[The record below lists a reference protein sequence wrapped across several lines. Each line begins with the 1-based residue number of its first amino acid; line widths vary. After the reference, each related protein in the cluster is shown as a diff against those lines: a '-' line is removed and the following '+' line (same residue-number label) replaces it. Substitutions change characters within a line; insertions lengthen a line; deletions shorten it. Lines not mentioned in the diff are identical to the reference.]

1 MNKDVVYQFVFL
13 NLNENNSSDN
23 VTREQKLGAFD
34 KHVSTHFECIRS
46 ESARKKLQDLLTL
59 KPE

>member
-34 KHVSTHFECIRS
+34 KPFYGILSF
-46 ESARKKLQDLLTL
+46 
-59 KPE
+59 